1 MIKEAAESSFI
12 ACLYVPLVAV
22 EPVLNVFMLDVFDC
36 GDFSTD
42 ERDSGCD
49 VFSDKL
55 ESDSVEAT

>member
-42 ERDSGCD
+42 ERDSG
-49 VFSDKL
+49 
-55 ESDSVEAT
+55 